1 MPLDIILNAI
11 LLIGLGAA
19 ALLFGLRLFWLFA
32 AVVGFAVGWWLVGL
46 ILQPGWLQLV
56 VGLVVGLILAAL
68 TRWLGKWAIR
78 IVAALAGFVL
88 LPMLLGNLGMLGGI
102 SEFIWAVVGAVLGFV
117 LAVFVADWTV
127 IVLSAMIGAGM
138 IMSGADELLRAI
150 KQPPLSEVLHLLGSF
165 ALLAAGIWFQSRR
178 KSAIR

>member
-1 MPLDIILNAI
+1 MPLDILLNAL

-46 ILQPGWLQLV
+46 ILQPGWLQLI
-56 VGLVVGLILAAL
+56 VGALVGGILAIL

-102 SEFIWAVVGAVLGFV
+102 SEFIWAVVGAVAGFV
-117 LAVFVADWTV
+117 LAVFMADWTV
-127 IVLSAMIGAGM
+127 IVLSVLLGAGM
-138 IMSGADELLRAI
+138 IMSGADEVLRAFR
-150 KQPPLSEVLHLLGSF
+150 QPPLSEVLHLLIGF
-165 ALLAAGIWFQSRR
+165 ALIVAGILFQSRR
-178 KSAIR
+178 KPA